1 MKYTFRLPD
10 VGEGIHEA
18 EIVSY
23 EVNVGDEVKADQI
36 IIKIETDKAVVTL
49 PAPSDGKILEIPRNP
64 GDIVSVGDP
73 LIILETDADM
83 AEEIVS
89 GPELKKSAQKPAEQI
104 TEKELKES
112 MPKETGSTSQLMSKR
127 VLATPHTRHLAR
139 ELGVDISL
147 VQGSGR
153 NGRITN
159 EDVSKAAKQA
169 PVALPK
175 IPRAAAVEHEP
186 STLGFDF
193 DKYGTTRREP
203 LKGIRKR
210 IAEVMV
216 RSYSTIPHVS
226 HTDEADVSDLFAVVK
241 KQKPKAEEKGVK
253 LTVTSFVAK
262 AVVSALK
269 DFPMV
274 NSSLDEETGDIVYKK
289 YYNIGFAVD
298 TDQGLMVPVVKDVDQ
313 KSILQIAAGI
323 QQLADKARSHEIDL
337 EELRGGTFTITN
349 IGSVGGIH
357 ATPIINHP
365 ELAILGTMSA
375 RKKPVVKENEIV
387 IRTIMPLV
395 ISFDHRLLDGA
406 VVARFMNH
414 IKELLEDPM
423 RMLVDVV

>member
-1 MKYTFRLPD
+1 MRYIFRLPD

-23 EVNVGDEVKADQI
+23 EVNIGDEVKADQT

-49 PAPSDGKILEIPRNP
+49 PAPADGKILEIPRSS
-64 GDIVSVGDP
+64 GDVVSVGDP
-73 LIILETDADM
+73 LIIMETDAELEEKIEEPV
-83 AEEIVS
+83 AEEKVS
-89 GPELKKSAQKPAEQI
+89 EAAQTEPGVTPVADVVAEEKPA
-104 TEKELKES
+104 L
-112 MPKETGSTSQLMSKR
+112 PKR

-139 ELGVDISL
+139 ELDVDINF

-153 NGRITN
+153 SGRVTD
-159 EDVSKAAKQA
+159 EDIRSAVKQA
-169 PVALPK
+169 PVAPPK
-175 IPRAAAVEHEP
+175 IPRAAAVKHEP
-186 STLGFDF
+186 STVGFDF
-193 DKYGTTRREP
+193 DKYGATRREP

-226 HTDEADVSDLFAVVK
+226 HTDEADVTDLFAVVK
-241 KQKPKAEEKGVK
+241 KQKHTAEEKGIR
-253 LTVTSFVAK
+253 LTVTAFVAK

-269 DFPMV
+269 IFPMV
-274 NSSLDEETGDIVYKK
+274 NSSLDEETGDIVYKN
-289 YYNIGFAVD
+289 YYNIGIATD
-298 TDQGLMVPVVKDVDQ
+298 TDQGLMVPVVKDTDQ
-313 KSILQIAAGI
+313 KSILQIAENI
-323 QQLADKARSHEIDL
+323 EKLANKARNHEIDL
-337 EELRGGTFTITN
+337 DELRGGTFTITN
-349 IGSVGGIH
+349 IGSVGGTH

-365 ELAILGTMSA
+365 ELAILGTMA
-375 RKKPVVKENEIV
+375 AKKKPVVKNDEIV

-423 RMLVDVV
+423 RILVEAV

>member
-23 EVNVGDEVKADQI
+23 EVQVGDVVKADQI
-36 IIKIETDKAVVTL
+36 IIKIETDKAVVAL
-49 PAPSDGKILEIPRNP
+49 PAPAAGKILEIPRNP
-64 GDIVSVGDP
+64 GDVVSVGEP
-73 LIILETDADM
+73 LIFIETEALLPADKI
-83 AEEIVS
+83 AEPETKKAAAEISQIEAKVPAGKEKVS
-89 GPELKKSAQKPAEQI
+89 KTIPVV
-104 TEKELKES
+104 
-112 MPKETGSTSQLMSKR
+112 PKR
-127 VLATPHTRHLAR
+127 ILATPHTRYLAR
-139 ELGVDISL
+139 ELGVDINM

-153 NGRITN
+153 GGRVTDD
-159 EDVSKAAKQA
+159 DVHRAVKQA
-169 PVALPK
+169 PAAPLK

-193 DKYGTTRREP
+193 DKYGATMRQP

-226 HTDEADVSDLFAVVK
+226 HTDEADVTDLFAVVK
-241 KQKPKAEEKGVK
+241 KQKVLAEEKGIK
-253 LTVTSFVAK
+253 LTVTAFVAK

-269 DFPMV
+269 AFPV
-274 NSSLDEETGDIVYKK
+274 INSSLDEQAGDIVYKN
-289 YYNIGFAVD
+289 YFNIGIAVD
-298 TDQGLMVPVVKDVDQ
+298 TEQGLLVPVVKNVDQ
-313 KSILQIAAGI
+313 KSILQIAGEI
-323 QQLADKARSHEIDL
+323 QRLADKARRREIDL

-349 IGSVGGIH
+349 IGAFGGIH

-365 ELAILGTMSA
+365 EVAILGTLAA
-375 RKKPVVKENEIV
+375 RKRPVVKDDQIV
-387 IRTIMPLV
+387 IRIIMPLV

-423 RMLVDVV
+423 RILVEVV

>member
-1 MKYTFRLPD
+1 MRQAFRLPD

-23 EVNVGDEVKADQI
+23 EVNIGDEVKADQT

-64 GDIVSVGDP
+64 GDVVSVGDP
-73 LIILETDADM
+73 LIIMGTEALLEDQKSEEPVV
-83 AEEIVS
+83 EEIKTEVAK
-89 GPELKKSAQKPAEQI
+89 PKSAATPPVGVAA
-104 TEKELKES
+104 EKE
-112 MPKETGSTSQLMSKR
+112 PAQPKR

-139 ELGVDISL
+139 KLGVDINAVL
-147 VQGSGR
+147 GSGR
-153 NGRITN
+153 GGRVTDD
-159 EDVSKAAKQA
+159 DVRRAVKETVVS
-169 PVALPK
+169 PPK

-193 DKYGTTRREP
+193 DKYGATRREP

-226 HTDEADVSDLFAVVK
+226 HTDEADVTDLFAVVK
-241 KQKPKAEEKGVK
+241 KQKQMAEEKSVK
-253 LTVTSFVAK
+253 LTVTAFVAK

-269 DFPMV
+269 LFPMV
-274 NSSLDEETGDIVYKK
+274 NSSLDEESGDIVYKK
-289 YYNIGFAVD
+289 YYNIGIATD
-298 TDQGLMVPVVKDVDQ
+298 TDQGLMVPVVKDTDQ
-313 KSILQIAAGI
+313 KSILQIAGDI
-323 QQLADKARSHEIDL
+323 GKLANKARDHEIDL

-349 IGSVGGIH
+349 IGSVGGTH

-365 ELAILGTMSA
+365 ELAILGTMA
-375 RKKPVVKENEIV
+375 AKKKPVVKNDEIV
-387 IRTIMPLV
+387 VRTIMPLV

-406 VVARFMNH
+406 VIARFMNH